1 MKIFV
6 TGGSG
11 MVGRNIIAL
20 SSSQE
25 HEIIAPSSKE
35 VNLMNFDSLSSFI
48 KSERPDAIIHCAGLV
63 GGIQANIKS
72 PFDFAHVNS
81 LLGLN
86 IIKAALDN
94 NVEKVLNLGSSCMY
108 PRDAVNPLNESD
120 ILKGELEP
128 TNEGYAIAKVLT
140 ARLCDYAN
148 VQYGA
153 NYKTVIPCNLYGYWD
168 KFDPNHSHMIPA
180 VIRKIHEAKVAG
192 SDSVEIWGDGKTR
205 REFMFAEDLADFCLF
220 ALSKFDALEQ
230 LTNVGLGFDYSI
242 SDYYSAIAELV
253 GFEGEFTYDL
263 SKPSGMKQKLVSVER
278 LEQLGWSAKHSLT
291 QGLEKTYQFYL
302 KEHC

>member
-1 MKIFV
+1 
-6 TGGSG
+6 

-20 SSSQE
+20 SQSHN

-48 KSERPDAIIHCAGLV
+48 KNESPDAIIHCAGLV

-72 PFDFAHVNS
+72 PFDFAHINS

-108 PRDAVNPLNESD
+108 PRGAVNPLNESD

-148 VQYGA
+148 VQYGT

-192 SDSVEIWGDGKTR
+192 ADAVEIWGDGKTR

-220 ALSKFDALEQ
+220 ALNNFDALEQ

-242 SDYYSAIAELV
+242 SDYYSAIAALV
-253 GFEGEFTYDL
+253 GFNGEFTYDL
-263 SKPSGMKQKLVSVER
+263 SKPAGMKQKLVSVER
-278 LEQLGWSAKHSLT
+278 LKQLGWSAKHSLAE
-291 QGLEKTYQFYL
+291 GLEKTYQFYL